1 MGDFNSPDIEWNIL
15 SSIINRSSVFVNCIL
30 CNFLSQMVQ
39 ELTRH
44 AALLDL
50 ILTNDENTVNDIE
63 VRETLGASGHYIIR
77 FNWNMRSGP
86 KLQVNRE
93 KISDLRNRDL
103 SKFRAMLN
111 EIDWEKE
118 FNGQN
123 CFIMWE

>member
-15 SSIINRSSVFVNCIL
+15 SSIINRSSVFVHCFL

-93 KISDLRNRDL
+93 KILDFRNGDF